1 MASVLAS
8 VLASVEAVV
17 AAVDAVVAAVDAV
30 VSFLSVF
37 PHAVNVEI
45 ARAAVTA
52 IVIIF
57 LIIKTSFLFLPI
69 LLCLFCFLLTPLI
82 LLFLCKI
89 RKQ

>member
-1 MASVLAS
+1 MAS

-17 AAVDAVVAAVDAV
+17 AAVDAVDAVVAAVDAV

-57 LIIKTSFLFLPI
+57 LIIRTSFLIPYSFLFV
-69 LLCLFCFLLTPLI
+69 LFSLNATNLI
-82 LLFLCKI
+82 VSL
-89 RKQ
+89 

>member
-8 VLASVEAVV
+8 VE
-17 AAVDAVVAAVDAV
+17 AVVAAVDAV

-69 LLCLFCFLLTPLI
+69 LLCLFVLFSLNATNLI
-82 LLFLCKI
+82 VSL
-89 RKQ
+89 